1 MSARAIESGE
11 GHALG
16 PLLPEL
22 LPEEEEESSQSSSQT
37 SDGSSPGKA
46 PHQGPDGSG
55 SDPRG
60 PPKSEGSNFY
70 HYAGKTAAAVIGG
83 ALAVGSVPVVLGAMG
98 FTGAGIAASS
108 IAAKMMSAAAVA
120 NGGGVAAGSL
130 VATLQS
136 VASWSSGSW
145 SFVSPSLSPLLV
157 GNTVGGMRGAAGLST
172 SSNILLG
179 SAGAK
184 IGEKIG
190 EKIGPWLWGSK
201 KKGPSPPGSS
211 TEEESSS
218 HAGDDSAGPQDVS
231 PQNDKT
237 SASKNSSK
245 NHKK

>member
-11 GHALG
+11 GDALG

-22 LPEEEEESSQSSSQT
+22 LPEEEEEPSQSSNQA
-37 SDGSSPGKA
+37 SDVSSPGK
-46 PHQGPDGSG
+46 PPNGPRKGSDDSG
-55 SDPRG
+55 SDPRD
-60 PPKSEGSNFY
+60 PPKSKGRNFY

-83 ALAVGSVPVVLGAMG
+83 ALAVAAVPVVLGAMG

-136 VASWSSGSW
+136 V
-145 SFVSPSLSPLLV
+145 
-157 GNTVGGMRGAAGLST
+157 GAAGLST

-179 SAGAK
+179 SAGSA
-184 IGEKIG
+184 IGA
-190 EKIGPWLWGSK
+190 WLWGSK
-201 KKGPSPPGSS
+201 KKAPSPPGSS
-211 TEEESSS
+211 TEQESGS
-218 HAGDDSAGPQDVS
+218 HAGDDPAGSQDVS
-231 PQNDKT
+231 PPNDKP
-237 SASKNSSK
+237 SASQNSSK

>member
-1 MSARAIESGE
+1 MSAKAIESGE

-55 SDPRG
+55 SDPRD

-83 ALAVGSVPVVLGAMG
+83 ALVVAAVPVGLGALG

-108 IAAKMMSAAAVA
+108 IAAKMMSVAAVA

-136 VASWSSGSW
+136 V
-145 SFVSPSLSPLLV
+145 
-157 GNTVGGMRGAAGLST
+157 GAAGLST

-179 SAGAK
+179 SAGSA
-184 IGEKIG
+184 IGA
-190 EKIGPWLWGSK
+190 WLWGSK
-201 KKGPSPPGSS
+201 KKAPSPPGSS
-211 TEEESSS
+211 TEQESGS
-218 HAGDDSAGPQDVS
+218 HAGDDPAGPQDVS
-231 PQNDKT
+231 PPNDKP
-237 SASKNSSK
+237 SASQNSSK

>member
-1 MSARAIESGE
+1 MSAKAIESGE
-11 GHALG
+11 GDALG
-16 PLLPEL
+16 PFLPEL
-22 LPEEEEESSQSSSQT
+22 LSEEEEEPSQSSNQA

-46 PHQGPDGSG
+46 PHEPRQGSDGSG
-55 SDPRG
+55 SDPTD
-60 PPKSEGSNFY
+60 PPKSKGSNVY
-70 HYAGKTAAAVIGG
+70 HYA

-136 VASWSSGSW
+136 V
-145 SFVSPSLSPLLV
+145 
-157 GNTVGGMRGAAGLST
+157 GAAGLST

-184 IGEKIG
+184 IGASCWDAI
-190 EKIGPWLWGSK
+190 K
-201 KKGPSPPGSS
+201 KAFSPSGSS
-211 TEEESSS
+211 TEEESDS
-218 HAGDDSAGPQDVS
+218 HAGDDPPGPQDVS
-231 PQNDKT
+231 PPNDKP
-237 SASKNSSK
+237 SASQNASK

>member
-1 MSARAIESGE
+1 MSAKAIESGE

-46 PHQGPDGSG
+46 PQEPHQGPDGSG
-55 SDPRG
+55 SDPRD

-83 ALAVGSVPVVLGAMG
+83 ALAVGSVPVVLGALG

-108 IAAKMMSAAAVA
+108 LAAKMMSAAAVA

-136 VASWSSGSW
+136 VALWSSGSW

-157 GNTVGGMRGAAGLST
+157 GNTVGGMRGAAGLSA

-179 SAGAK
+179 SAGAT
-184 IGEKIG
+184 IGT
-190 EKIGPWLWGSK
+190 WLWGSK
-201 KKGPSPPGSS
+201 KKAPSPPGSS

-218 HAGDDSAGPQDVS
+218 HAGDDPAGPQDVS
-231 PQNDKT
+231 PPNDKP
-237 SASKNSSK
+237 SASQNSSK

>member
-1 MSARAIESGE
+1 MRWLDGITDSMDWCPWIQNQCSHIASRMSARAIESGE
-11 GHALG
+11 GYALG

-22 LPEEEEESSQSSSQT
+22 LPEEEEEPSQSTNQA

-46 PHQGPDGSG
+46 PQGPHQGPDGSG
-55 SDPRG
+55 SDPTD
-60 PPKSEGSNFY
+60 PPKSKGSNFY

-136 VASWSSGSW
+136 V
-145 SFVSPSLSPLLV
+145 
-157 GNTVGGMRGAAGLST
+157 GAAGLST

-184 IGEKIG
+184 IGA
-190 EKIGPWLWGSK
+190 WMWGSK
-201 KKGPSPPGSS
+201 KKAPSPPGSS
-211 TEEESSS
+211 TEEESGS
-218 HAGDDSAGPQDVS
+218 HAGDDPPGPQGVS
-231 PQNDKT
+231 PPNDKP
-237 SASKNSSK
+237 SASQNSSK

>member
-46 PHQGPDGSG
+46 PEGPHQGPDGSG
-55 SDPRG
+55 SDPRD
-60 PPKSEGSNFY
+60 PPKSEDSNFY

-83 ALAVGSVPVVLGAMG
+83 ALAVGSVPVVLGALG

-108 IAAKMMSAAAVA
+108 LAAKMMSAAAVA

-136 VASWSSGSW
+136 V
-145 SFVSPSLSPLLV
+145 
-157 GNTVGGMRGAAGLST
+157 GAAGLPHHPT
-172 SSNILLG
+172 SSSALLG
-179 SAGAK
+179 QQLGRGCGVQKRRPLLHQDPA
-184 IGEKIG
+184 
-190 EKIGPWLWGSK
+190 LK
-201 KKGPSPPGSS
+201 KRAVPMLEMTLQGLRMSVPQMTSPLP
-211 TEEESSS
+211 
-218 HAGDDSAGPQDVS
+218 PQLL
-231 PQNDKT
+231 QRIIR
-237 SASKNSSK
+237 SKNK
-245 NHKK
+245 ML

>member
-136 VASWSSGSW
+136 VGRCPAGGWGRCDKPAQDSGTRPSLKEGLCASS
-145 SFVSPSLSPLLV
+145 SFVVIRVLV
-157 GNTVGGMRGAAGLST
+157 LCWTRSRESGNTMTAFA
-172 SSNILLG
+172 SSRQLG
-179 SAGAK
+179 DRTRSG
-184 IGEKIG
+184 
-190 EKIGPWLWGSK
+190 
-201 KKGPSPPGSS
+201 
-211 TEEESSS
+211 
-218 HAGDDSAGPQDVS
+218 
-231 PQNDKT
+231 
-237 SASKNSSK
+237 
-245 NHKK
+245 

>member
-1 MSARAIESGE
+1 MSAKAIESGE
-11 GHALG
+11 GDALG

-22 LPEEEEESSQSSSQT
+22 LSEEEEEPSQSSNQA

-46 PHQGPDGSG
+46 PQEPRQGSDGSG
-55 SDPRG
+55 SDLTD
-60 PPKSEGSNFY
+60 PPKSKGSNVY
-70 HYAGKTAAAVIGG
+70 HYA

-136 VASWSSGSW
+136 V
-145 SFVSPSLSPLLV
+145 
-157 GNTVGGMRGAAGLST
+157 GAAGLST

-184 IGEKIG
+184 IGASCWDAI
-190 EKIGPWLWGSK
+190 K
-201 KKGPSPPGSS
+201 KAFSPSGSS
-211 TEEESSS
+211 TEEESDS
-218 HAGDDSAGPQDVS
+218 HAGDDPPGPQDVS
-231 PQNDKT
+231 PPNDKP
-237 SASKNSSK
+237 SASQNASK